1 MSWQNKI
8 NMRKNI
14 SLAKKKKM
22 MSWIKAL
29 EQFSVCRVL
38 EDIHSRYN
46 NILTNNRILEFRILE
61 LIVFQSFCLQP
72 SSMIY
77 ICMCTYAYMCICVLY
92 IYIYIYIYK
101 IYWIQSYFLWVHSV
115 YSLMHSIFPI
125 WWAFRLFPIVFVLFM
140 PL

>member
-29 EQFSVCRVL
+29 EQLSVCRVL

-46 NILTNNRILEFRILE
+46 NILTNNRILEFGILE
-61 LIVFQSFCLQP
+61 LIVFQSSVSNPLAWF
-72 SSMIY
+72 
-77 ICMCTYAYMCICVLY
+77 TYVCAHMHICVLY
-92 IYIYIYIYK
+92 IYIYIYM
-101 IYWIQSYFLWVHSV
+101 IYWMQSYFLYSV
-115 YSLMHSIFPI
+115 YSLIHSIFPI
-125 WWAFRLFPIVFVLFM
+125 WWAFRLFLVVFVLFM